1 MANFSFDITSEF
13 DKAEMNNGF
22 DLARR
27 EIGNRFDFKGTPAG
41 IDWMEDKKGVKVSGN
56 SDWQVE
62 TVLDIF
68 IKNISKRGLSSKF
81 LDQSKGDHT
90 NNMKVTKE
98 VPFVE
103 GLDAEKA
110 KKITAMIRAEF
121 PKVKTQIQGQEVRVM
136 SGKKDEL
143 QAVMAMLKSADLDFV
158 VGFGN
163 YR

>member
-1 MANFSFDITSEF
+1 MANFSFDITSEY

-22 DLARR
+22 ESAKR
-27 EIGNRFDFKGTPAG
+27 EIGQRFDFKGTPA
-41 IDWMEDKKGVKVSGN
+41 DLEWMEDKKGVKVFGN

-62 TVLDIF
+62 SVLDIF
-68 IKNISKRGLSSKF
+68 IKNISKRGVPSLF
-81 LDQSKGDHT
+81 LDQSKENHT
-90 NNMKVTKE
+90 NNMKVSKE
-98 VPFVE
+98 VSFVE

-110 KKITAMIRAEF
+110 KKVTKLIRDEF

-136 SGKKDEL
+136 SGSKDDL
-143 QAVMAMLKSADLDFV
+143 QAVMMFLKGQELGFA